1 MILIFK
7 PTNKKTNEQNKSAEL
22 YPRLNINFLKVIV
35 IVLGLAI
42 FSMISIIVLKLLR
55 GDLNKNNTVFTNTS
69 EDFHS
74 EYILE
79 LPNIK
84 SIKSVA
90 LDNGNILIFTEDN
103 LSSSLIAITKNNKI
117 KIIKLQNSNVVKFN
131 KLK

>member
-1 MILIFK
+1 MN
-7 PTNKKTNEQNKSAEL
+7 NKKTNDQNKSAEL
-22 YPRLNINFLKVIV
+22 YPKLNINFLKVIV

-42 FSMISIIVLKLLR
+42 FAMISIIVLKILR
-55 GDLNKNNTVFTNTS
+55 GDLNKNYTEFTNTS
-69 EDFHS
+69 DNFHS

-84 SIKSVA
+84 SIKSIA
-90 LDNGNILIFTEDN
+90 LDNENILIFSEDN
-103 LSSSLIAITKNNKI
+103 LSSSLITITKNNKI

>member
-1 MILIFK
+1 MN
-7 PTNKKTNEQNKSAEL
+7 NKKTNDQNKSAEL
-22 YPRLNINFLKVIV
+22 YPKLNINFLKVIV
-35 IVLGLAI
+35 IVLRLAI
-42 FSMISIIVLKLLR
+42 FSMISIIVFKILR
-55 GDLNKNNTVFTNTS
+55 GDLNKDNTVFTNIS
-69 EDFHS
+69 DGFHS

-90 LDNGNILIFTEDN
+90 LDNENILIFTEDN
-103 LSSSLIAITKNNKI
+103 LSSSLINITKNNKI

>member
-1 MILIFK
+1 MN
-7 PTNKKTNEQNKSAEL
+7 NKKTNDQNKSAEL

-42 FSMISIIVLKLLR
+42 FAMISIIVLKILR
-55 GDLNKNNTVFTNTS
+55 GDLNKNNTEFTNTS
-69 EDFHS
+69 DDFHS

-84 SIKSVA
+84 SIKSIA
-90 LDNGNILIFTEDN
+90 LDNENILIFSEDN
-103 LSSSLIAITKNNKI
+103 LSSSLITITKNNKI
-117 KIIKLQNSNVVKFN
+117 KIIKLQNSNVVKLN

>member
-1 MILIFK
+1 MHM
-7 PTNKKTNEQNKSAEL
+7 NNNKTNDQNKSAEL

-42 FSMISIIVLKLLR
+42 FVMISIIVLKILR

-69 EDFHS
+69 DDFHS

-90 LDNGNILIFTEDN
+90 LDNENILIFTEDN
-103 LSSSLIAITKNNKI
+103 LSSSLITITKNNKI
-117 KIIKLQNSNVVKFN
+117 KIIKLQNSNVVKFS

>member
-1 MILIFK
+1 MN
-7 PTNKKTNEQNKSAEL
+7 NKKTNDQNKSAEL

-42 FSMISIIVLKLLR
+42 FVMISIIVLKILR
-55 GDLNKNNTVFTNTS
+55 GDLNKNSTEFTNTS
-69 EDFHS
+69 DDFHS

-84 SIKSVA
+84 SIKSIA
-90 LDNGNILIFTEDN
+90 LDNENILIFSEDN
-103 LSSSLIAITKNNKI
+103 LSSSLITITKNNKI

>member
-1 MILIFK
+1 MN
-7 PTNKKTNEQNKSAEL
+7 NKKTNDQNKSAEL
-22 YPRLNINFLKVIV
+22 YPKLNINFLKVIV

-42 FSMISIIVLKLLR
+42 FAMISIIVLKILR
-55 GDLNKNNTVFTNTS
+55 GDLNKNNTEFTNTS
-69 EDFHS
+69 DDFHS

-84 SIKSVA
+84 SIKSIA
-90 LDNGNILIFTEDN
+90 LDNENILIFTEDN
-103 LSSSLIAITKNNKI
+103 LSSSLINITKDNKI

>member
-1 MILIFK
+1 MN
-7 PTNKKTNEQNKSAEL
+7 NKKTDDQNKSAEL

-42 FSMISIIVLKLLR
+42 FSMISIIVFKILR
-55 GDLNKNNTVFTNTS
+55 GDLNKNNTEFTNTS
-69 EDFHS
+69 DDFHS

-84 SIKSVA
+84 SIQSVA
-90 LDNGNILIFTEDN
+90 LDNENILIFTEDN
-103 LSSSLIAITKNNKI
+103 LSSSLINITKNNKI

>member
-1 MILIFK
+1 MNK
-7 PTNKKTNEQNKSAEL
+7 KKTNDQNKSAEI

-42 FSMISIIVLKLLR
+42 FAMISIIVFKILR
-55 GDLNKNNTVFTNTS
+55 GDLNKNNTEFTNTS
-69 EDFHS
+69 DDFHS

-84 SIKSVA
+84 SIKSIA
-90 LDNGNILIFTEDN
+90 LDNENILIFTEDN
-103 LSSSLIAITKNNKI
+103 LSSSLITITKNNKI

>member
-1 MILIFK
+1 MN
-7 PTNKKTNEQNKSAEL
+7 NKKNNDQNKSAEL

-42 FSMISIIVLKLLR
+42 FVMISIIVFKILR
-55 GDLNKNNTVFTNTS
+55 GDLNKNNTEFTNTS
-69 EDFHS
+69 DDFHS

-84 SIKSVA
+84 SIKSIA
-90 LDNGNILIFTEDN
+90 LDNENILIFSEDN
-103 LSSSLIAITKNNKI
+103 LSSSLITITKNNKI

>member
-1 MILIFK
+1 MN
-7 PTNKKTNEQNKSAEL
+7 NKKTNDQNKSAEL

-42 FSMISIIVLKLLR
+42 FVMISIIVFKILR
-55 GDLNKNNTVFTNTS
+55 GDLNKNNTEFTNTS
-69 EDFHS
+69 DDFHS

-84 SIKSVA
+84 SIKSIA
-90 LDNGNILIFTEDN
+90 LDNENILIFTEDN
-103 LSSSLIAITKNNKI
+103 LSSSLITITKNNKI

>member
-1 MILIFK
+1 MN
-7 PTNKKTNEQNKSAEL
+7 NKKTNDQNKSAEL
-22 YPRLNINFLKVIV
+22 YPKLNINFLKVIV

-42 FSMISIIVLKLLR
+42 FSMISIIVFKILR
-55 GDLNKNNTVFTNTS
+55 GDLNKNNTEFTNTS
-69 EDFHS
+69 DDFHS

-84 SIKSVA
+84 SIKSIA
-90 LDNGNILIFTEDN
+90 LDNENILIFTEDN
-103 LSSSLIAITKNNKI
+103 LSSSLITITKNNKI

>member
-1 MILIFK
+1 MN
-7 PTNKKTNEQNKSAEL
+7 NKKTNDQNKSAEL

-42 FSMISIIVLKLLR
+42 FAMISIIVLKILR
-55 GDLNKNNTVFTNTS
+55 GDLNKNYTEFTNTS
-69 EDFHS
+69 DNFHS

-84 SIKSVA
+84 SIKSIA
-90 LDNGNILIFTEDN
+90 LDNENILIFSEDN
-103 LSSSLIAITKNNKI
+103 LSSSLITITKNNKI

>member
-1 MILIFK
+1 M
-7 PTNKKTNEQNKSAEL
+7 NKKKINYQNKPAEL

-42 FSMISIIVLKLLR
+42 FVMISIIVLKILR
-55 GDLNKNNTVFTNTS
+55 GDLNKNNTEFTNTS
-69 EDFHS
+69 DDFHS

-84 SIKSVA
+84 SIKSIA
-90 LDNGNILIFTEDN
+90 LDNENILIFSEDN
-103 LSSSLIAITKNNKI
+103 LSSSLITITKNNKI

>member
-1 MILIFK
+1 MN
-7 PTNKKTNEQNKSAEL
+7 NKKTNDQNKSAEL

-35 IVLGLAI
+35 IALGLAI
-42 FSMISIIVLKLLR
+42 FVMISIIVLKILK
-55 GDLNKNNTVFTNTS
+55 GDLNKNNTEFTNTS
-69 EDFHS
+69 DEFHS

-84 SIKSVA
+84 SIKSIA
-90 LDNGNILIFTEDN
+90 LDNENILIFSEDN
-103 LSSSLIAITKNNKI
+103 LSSSLITITKNNKI

>member
-1 MILIFK
+1 MN
-7 PTNKKTNEQNKSAEL
+7 NKKTNDKNKSAEL

-42 FSMISIIVLKLLR
+42 FSMISVIVFKILR
-55 GDLNKNNTVFTNTS
+55 GDLNKNNTEFTNTS
-69 EDFHS
+69 DDFHS

-90 LDNGNILIFTEDN
+90 LDNENILIFTEDN
-103 LSSSLIAITKNNKI
+103 LSSSLITITKNNKI

>member
-1 MILIFK
+1 MN
-7 PTNKKTNEQNKSAEL
+7 NKKTNDQNKSAEL

-42 FSMISIIVLKLLR
+42 FVMISIIVLKILR
-55 GDLNKNNTVFTNTS
+55 GDLNKNNTEFTNTS
-69 EDFHS
+69 DDFHS

-84 SIKSVA
+84 SIKSIA
-90 LDNGNILIFTEDN
+90 LDNENILIFLEDN
-103 LSSSLIAITKNNKI
+103 LSSSLITITKNNKI
-117 KIIKLQNSNVVKFN
+117 KIIKLQNSNVVKFS

>member
-1 MILIFK
+1 MN
-7 PTNKKTNEQNKSAEL
+7 NKKTNDQNKSAEL

-42 FSMISIIVLKLLR
+42 FSMISIIVFKILR
-55 GDLNKNNTVFTNTS
+55 GDLNKNNTEFTNTS
-69 EDFHS
+69 DDFHS

-84 SIKSVA
+84 SIKSIA
-90 LDNGNILIFTEDN
+90 LDNENILIFTEDN
-103 LSSSLIAITKNNKI
+103 LSSSLITITKNNKI

>member
-1 MILIFK
+1 MN
-7 PTNKKTNEQNKSAEL
+7 NKKTNDQNKSAEL
-22 YPRLNINFLKVIV
+22 YPKLNINFLKVIV

-42 FSMISIIVLKLLR
+42 FAMISIIVLKILR
-55 GDLNKNNTVFTNTS
+55 GDLNKNNTEFTYNS
-69 EDFHS
+69 DDFHS

-90 LDNGNILIFTEDN
+90 LDNENILIFTEDN
-103 LSSSLIAITKNNKI
+103 LSSSLITITKNNKI

>member
-1 MILIFK
+1 MN
-7 PTNKKTNEQNKSAEL
+7 NKKTNDQNKSAEL

-42 FSMISIIVLKLLR
+42 FVMISIIVFKILR
-55 GDLNKNNTVFTNTS
+55 GDLNKNNTEFTNTS
-69 EDFHS
+69 DDFHS

-84 SIKSVA
+84 SIKSIA
-90 LDNGNILIFTEDN
+90 LDNENILIFSEDN
-103 LSSSLIAITKNNKI
+103 LSSSLITITKNNKI
-117 KIIKLQNSNVVKFN
+117 KIIKLQNSNVVKFS

>member
-1 MILIFK
+1 MN
-7 PTNKKTNEQNKSAEL
+7 NKKTNDQNKSAEL

-42 FSMISIIVLKLLR
+42 FAMISIIVLKILR
-55 GDLNKNNTVFTNTS
+55 GDLNKNNTEFTNTS
-69 EDFHS
+69 DDFHS

-90 LDNGNILIFTEDN
+90 LDNENILIFTEDN
-103 LSSSLIAITKNNKI
+103 LSSSLISITKNNKI

>member
-1 MILIFK
+1 MN
-7 PTNKKTNEQNKSAEL
+7 NKKTDDQNKSAEL
-22 YPRLNINFLKVIV
+22 YPRLNINFLKAIV

-42 FSMISIIVLKLLR
+42 FAMISIIVLKILR
-55 GDLNKNNTVFTNTS
+55 GDLNKNNTEFTNTS
-69 EDFHS
+69 DDFHS

-84 SIKSVA
+84 SIKSIA
-90 LDNGNILIFTEDN
+90 LDNENILIFSEDN
-103 LSSSLIAITKNNKI
+103 LSSSLITITKNNKI

>member
-1 MILIFK
+1 MNNK
-7 PTNKKTNEQNKSAEL
+7 NTNHQNKSAEL

-42 FSMISIIVLKLLR
+42 FSMISIIVFKILR
-55 GDLNKNNTVFTNTS
+55 GDLNKNNTEFTNTS
-69 EDFHS
+69 DDFHS

-84 SIKSVA
+84 SIKSIA
-90 LDNGNILIFTEDN
+90 LDNENILIFSEDN
-103 LSSSLIAITKNNKI
+103 LSSSLITITKNNKI

>member
-1 MILIFK
+1 MN
-7 PTNKKTNEQNKSAEL
+7 NKKTNDQNKSTEI

-42 FSMISIIVLKLLR
+42 FVMISIIVLKILR
-55 GDLNKNNTVFTNTS
+55 GDLNKNNTEFINTS
-69 EDFHS
+69 DDFHS

-84 SIKSVA
+84 SIKSIA
-90 LDNGNILIFTEDN
+90 LDNENILIFSEDN
-103 LSSSLIAITKNNKI
+103 LSSSLITITKNNKI

>member
-1 MILIFK
+1 MK
-7 PTNKKTNEQNKSAEL
+7 NNKTNDQNKSAEL

-42 FSMISIIVLKLLR
+42 FSMISIIVFKILR
-55 GDLNKNNTVFTNTS
+55 GDLNNNNTEFTNTS
-69 EDFHS
+69 DDFHS

-90 LDNGNILIFTEDN
+90 LDNENILIFSEDN
-103 LSSSLIAITKNNKI
+103 LSSSLITITKNNKI

>member
-1 MILIFK
+1 MN
-7 PTNKKTNEQNKSAEL
+7 NKKTNDQNKSAEL

-35 IVLGLAI
+35 IALGLAI
-42 FSMISIIVLKLLR
+42 FAMISIIVLKILR
-55 GDLNKNNTVFTNTS
+55 GDLNKNNTEFTNTS
-69 EDFHS
+69 DDFHS

-84 SIKSVA
+84 SIKSIA
-90 LDNGNILIFTEDN
+90 LDNENILIFSEDN

>member
-1 MILIFK
+1 MN
-7 PTNKKTNEQNKSAEL
+7 NKKTNDQNKSAEL

-42 FSMISIIVLKLLR
+42 FSMISIIVLKILR
-55 GDLNKNNTVFTNTS
+55 GDLNKNNTEFINTS
-69 EDFHS
+69 DDFHS

-84 SIKSVA
+84 SIKSIA
-90 LDNGNILIFTEDN
+90 LDNENILIFSEDN
-103 LSSSLIAITKNNKI
+103 LSSSLITITKNNKI

>member
-1 MILIFK
+1 MN
-7 PTNKKTNEQNKSAEL
+7 NKKTNDQNKSAEL
-22 YPRLNINFLKVIV
+22 YPKLNINFLKVIV

-42 FSMISIIVLKLLR
+42 FVMISIIVFKILR
-55 GDLNKNNTVFTNTS
+55 GDLNKNNTEFTNTS
-69 EDFHS
+69 DDFHS

-84 SIKSVA
+84 SIKSIA
-90 LDNGNILIFTEDN
+90 LDNENILIFSEDN
-103 LSSSLIAITKNNKI
+103 LSSSLITITKNNKI

>member
-1 MILIFK
+1 MN
-7 PTNKKTNEQNKSAEL
+7 NKKTNDQNKSAEL

-35 IVLGLAI
+35 IILGLAI
-42 FSMISIIVLKLLR
+42 FAMISIILLKILR
-55 GDLNKNNTVFTNTS
+55 GDLNKNNTEFTNTS
-69 EDFHS
+69 DDFHS

-84 SIKSVA
+84 SIKSIA
-90 LDNGNILIFTEDN
+90 LDNENILIFSEDN
-103 LSSSLIAITKNNKI
+103 LSSSLITITKNNKI

>member
-1 MILIFK
+1 MN
-7 PTNKKTNEQNKSAEL
+7 NKKTNDQNKSAEL

-42 FSMISIIVLKLLR
+42 FAMISIIVFKILR
-55 GDLNKNNTVFTNTS
+55 GDLNKNNTEFTNTS
-69 EDFHS
+69 DDFHS

-84 SIKSVA
+84 SIKSIA
-90 LDNGNILIFTEDN
+90 LDNENILIFSEDN
-103 LSSSLIAITKNNKI
+103 LSSSLITITKNNKI

>member
-1 MILIFK
+1 MN
-7 PTNKKTNEQNKSAEL
+7 NKKTNDQNKSAEL

-42 FSMISIIVLKLLR
+42 FSMISIIGFKILR
-55 GDLNKNNTVFTNTS
+55 GDLNENNTEFTNTS
-69 EDFHS
+69 DDFHS

-84 SIKSVA
+84 SIKSIA
-90 LDNGNILIFTEDN
+90 LDNENILIFSEDN
-103 LSSSLIAITKNNKI
+103 LSSSLITITKNNKI

>member
-1 MILIFK
+1 MNNK
-7 PTNKKTNEQNKSAEL
+7 NTNDQNKSTEL

-42 FSMISIIVLKLLR
+42 FAMISIIVLKILR
-55 GDLNKNNTVFTNTS
+55 GDLNKNNTEFINTS
-69 EDFHS
+69 DDFHS

-84 SIKSVA
+84 SIKSIA
-90 LDNGNILIFTEDN
+90 LDNENILIFSEDN
-103 LSSSLIAITKNNKI
+103 LSSSLITITKNNKI

>member
-1 MILIFK
+1 MN
-7 PTNKKTNEQNKSAEL
+7 NKKTNDQNKSAEL

-42 FSMISIIVLKLLR
+42 FLMISIIVLKILR
-55 GDLNKNNTVFTNTS
+55 GDLNKNNTEFTNTS
-69 EDFHS
+69 DDFHS

-84 SIKSVA
+84 SIKSIA
-90 LDNGNILIFTEDN
+90 LDNENILIFSEDN
-103 LSSSLIAITKNNKI
+103 LSSSLITITKNNKI

>member
-1 MILIFK
+1 MN
-7 PTNKKTNEQNKSAEL
+7 NKKTNDQNKSAEL

-42 FSMISIIVLKLLR
+42 FAMISIIVLKILR
-55 GDLNKNNTVFTNTS
+55 GDLNKNNTEFINTS
-69 EDFHS
+69 DGFYS

-84 SIKSVA
+84 SIKSIA
-90 LDNGNILIFTEDN
+90 LDNENILIFSEDN
-103 LSSSLIAITKNNKI
+103 LSSSLITITKNNKI

>member
-1 MILIFK
+1 MN
-7 PTNKKTNEQNKSAEL
+7 NKKTNDQNKSAEL
-22 YPRLNINFLKVIV
+22 YPKLNINFLKVIV

-42 FSMISIIVLKLLR
+42 FAMISIIVLKILR
-55 GDLNKNNTVFTNTS
+55 GDLNKNSTEFTNTS
-69 EDFHS
+69 DDFHS

-84 SIKSVA
+84 SIKSIA
-90 LDNGNILIFTEDN
+90 LDNENILIFTEDN
-103 LSSSLIAITKNNKI
+103 LSSSLITITKNNKI